1 IENRLVVSRVPL
13 PQGPWTG
20 FAAPI
25 RLLMT
30 ACESPPITL
39 DGPLVPVAAGERDDG
54 RPPAPKPFMRSDCG
68 SSTTVSQLVPKLPK
82 PLSACSGPTAD
93 FPLSPLALTTL
104 TEAPDGGVKS

>member
-1 IENRLVVSRVPL
+1 MENRLVVSRVPL

-39 DGPLVPVAAGERDDG
+39 DGPLVPVAAGELDDP

-68 SSTTVSQLVPKLPK
+68 SSATVSQLVPKLPK
-82 PLSACSGPTAD
+82 PLAPCSVPAAGFSLP
-93 FPLSPLALTTL
+93 PPTTL